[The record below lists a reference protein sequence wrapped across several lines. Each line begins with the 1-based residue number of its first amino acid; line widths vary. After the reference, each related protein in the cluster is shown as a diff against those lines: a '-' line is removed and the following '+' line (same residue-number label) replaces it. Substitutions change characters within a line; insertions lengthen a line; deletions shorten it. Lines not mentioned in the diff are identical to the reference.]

1 MKLDKKILRIKS
13 LIDRLENGIDVSTS
27 SLSRVLSEEQF
38 DDYKSEWKSYIDSSK
53 DMKPIEI
60 KKYER
65 KIKVAILHYWRM
77 ERYSSIPSKNGL
89 AKKFG
94 HKSDNEFELALE
106 YLKDV
111 LNGNTHLRLWID
123 RDPAGCEYHPD
134 SVPRCVTSSK
144 SSHSFKEALLFS
156 FSSKRE
162 LKIQT
167 LQCALQALDDV
178 NPIDSFD
185 NVTFQNNSIS
195 KKYEFVEFIF

>member
-1 MKLDKKILRIKS
+1 MKLDKKILRIKT
-13 LIDRLENGIDVSTS
+13 LINRLENGIDISTS

-38 DDYKSEWKSYIDSSK
+38 NDYKNEWKSYIDSSK

-65 KIKVAILHYWRM
+65 KIKIATLHYWRM
-77 ERYSSIPSKNGL
+77 EKYSLIPSKNRL

-106 YLKDV
+106 YLKDA
-111 LNGNTHLRLWID
+111 LNSNTHLRLWID

-144 SSHSFKEALLFS
+144 SSLSLKEALLFS
-156 FSSKRE
+156 FSSKRV

-167 LQCALQALDDV
+167 LQCALQALEDG
-178 NPIDSFD
+178 NLFD
-185 NVTFQNNSIS
+185 GFENVTFKNYSIS
-195 KKYEFVEFIF
+195 KKYEFVDFIF